1 LSASAGSVARFE
13 VDVDGVRRRE
23 WDPTVRLDIEG
34 LTVEYGQV
42 AAVHGLNLTVGHGE
56 LVALVGPSG
65 CGKTTTLGFIT
76 GFIRAKAGRVLFD
89 GVDVTGLAPQRR
101 GIGYVF
107 QDYAIYPHMTV
118 RENIRFPLDA
128 ARVERKKAER
138 DVDEIAGLLG
148 VGGLLARRPHQLSGG
163 QRQRVALARALVK
176 RPVILLLDEPL
187 SNLDAHLRVEVRAEI
202 RRLQLDLKMTTVFV
216 THDQS
221 EATAI
226 ADRVAVMSDGA
237 IVALTSP
244 ATLYTRPPSLFSAR
258 FIGSPQ
264 INIWATEGPDEALAR
279 RVIQPLVHDAGAGLL
294 VGIRPEDVEIG
305 VGESE
310 ANVTL
315 TEPLGRDVL
324 VHLDVG
330 PSSIRVL
337 VPADEGAKLRTG
349 ENVRFQIEPSD
360 LHLFDAPTGRRVE
373 IDAAGA
379 RHLDDSS
386 GIKDGLAG

>member
-1 LSASAGSVARFE
+1 LK
-13 VDVDGVRRRE
+13 
-23 WDPTVRLDIEG
+23 LDIEG
-34 LTVEYGQV
+34 LTVTYGQV
-42 AAVHGLNLTVGHGE
+42 GAVHGLNLTVGHGE

-76 GFIRAKAGRVLFD
+76 GFIRAQAGRVLFD

-128 ARVERKKAER
+128 AKMERKQAER
-138 DVDEIAGLLG
+138 DVDEIAGLMG
-148 VGGLLARRPHQLSGG
+148 VGKLLDRRPHQLSGG

-176 RPVILLLDEPL
+176 KPVILLLDEPL

-221 EATAI
+221 EAMAI
-226 ADRVAVMSDGA
+226 ADRVAVMSNGD

-244 ATLYTRPPSLFSAR
+244 TTLYARPPSLFSAQ

-264 INIWATEGPDEALAR
+264 INVWATDGPDEVLAR
-279 RVIQPLVHDAGAGLL
+279 QVIEAAVRDGGAGLL
-294 VGIRPEDVEIG
+294 VGVRPEHVEIG
-305 VGESE
+305 AGEQK
-310 ANVTL
+310 ATVTL
-315 TEPLGRDVL
+315 TEPLGRDFL
-324 VHLDVG
+324 VHLEVG
-330 PSSIRVL
+330 PSSIRALIPAEEGVRL
-337 VPADEGAKLRTG
+337 KVGEAVPFRMER
-349 ENVRFQIEPSD
+349 SH
-360 LHLFDAPTGRRVE
+360 LHLFDGATGRRVE
-373 IDAAGA
+373 IDGAGV
-379 RHLDDSS
+379 RHLDEPAE
-386 GIKDGLAG
+386 GQVGLAS

>member
-1 LSASAGSVARFE
+1 MKLE
-13 VDVDGVRRRE
+13 
-23 WDPTVRLDIEG
+23 IEG

-89 GVDVTGLAPQRR
+89 GVDVTAQAPQRR

-128 ARVERKKAER
+128 AKKERKQAER
-138 DVDEIAGLLG
+138 DVDEIAGLMG
-148 VGGLLARRPHQLSGG
+148 VGPLLSRRPHQISGG

-176 RPVILLLDEPL
+176 KPVILLLDEPL

-221 EATAI
+221 EAMAI
-226 ADRVAVMSDGA
+226 ADRVAVMSDGN

-279 RVIQPLVHDAGAGLL
+279 RVIQPLVRDGGAGLL
-294 VGIRPEDVEIG
+294 VGVRPEDVQIG
-305 VGESE
+305 AGELE
-310 ANVTL
+310 AAVTL
-315 TEPLGRDVL
+315 TEPLGRDFL
-324 VHLDVG
+324 VHLTVG

-337 VPADEGAKLRTG
+337 VPAEEGQHMKTDD
-349 ENVRFQIEPSD
+349 NVRIRIEPSR
-360 LHLFDAPTGRRVE
+360 LHLFDSATGRRVE
-373 IDAAGA
+373 IDAGGA
-379 RHLDDSS
+379 RRLDQSEQ
-386 GIKDGLAG
+386 GAGGLAS

>member
-1 LSASAGSVARFE
+1 MK
-13 VDVDGVRRRE
+13 
-23 WDPTVRLDIEG
+23 LDIEG

-138 DVDEIAGLLG
+138 DVDEIAGLMGL
-148 VGGLLARRPHQLSGG
+148 GGLLARRPHQLSGG

-176 RPVILLLDEPL
+176 KPVILLLDEPL

-279 RVIQPLVHDAGAGLL
+279 RVIQPLVRDGGAGLL
-294 VGIRPEDVEIG
+294 VGVRPEDVQIG
-305 VGESE
+305 VGELE
-310 ANVTL
+310 ATVTL
-315 TEPLGRDVL
+315 TEPLGRDFL

-337 VPADEGAKLRTG
+337 VPADEGAKLRPG
-349 ENVRFQIEPSD
+349 ETVRFRIAPSD
-360 LHLFDAPTGRRVE
+360 LHVFDAPTGRRVE
-373 IDAAGA
+373 IHAAGA
-379 RHLDDSS
+379 RHLNDSTEDQ
-386 GIKDGLAG
+386 GGLAS

>member
-1 LSASAGSVARFE
+1 M
-13 VDVDGVRRRE
+13 
-23 WDPTVRLDIEG
+23 DIED

-42 AAVHGLNLTVGHGE
+42 AAVRGLDLTVGDGE

-76 GFIRAKAGRVLFD
+76 GFIRGRSGRVLFD

-128 ARVERKKAER
+128 AKVERKKAER
-138 DVDEIAGLLG
+138 DVDEIAGLMG
-148 VGGLLARRPHQLSGG
+148 VGELLARRPHQLSGG

-176 RPVILLLDEPL
+176 KPVVLLLDEPL

-221 EATAI
+221 EAMAI
-226 ADRVAVMSDGA
+226 ADRVAVMLNGR

-244 ATLYTRPPSLFSAR
+244 STLYGRPPSLFSAQ

-264 INIWATEGPDEALAR
+264 INIWAIDGPDEALAR
-279 RVIQPLVHDAGAGLL
+279 RVVLPLARDGGAGLL
-294 VGIRPEDVEIG
+294 VGVRPEHVEIG
-305 VGESE
+305 AGDLN
-310 ANVTL
+310 ATVTL
-315 TEPLGRDVL
+315 TEPLGRDFL
-324 VHLDVG
+324 VHLNVG
-330 PSSIRVL
+330 PSSIRAL
-337 VPADEGAKLRTG
+337 VPADEGTRLKAG
-349 ENVRFQIEPSD
+349 EDVLVHIEASH

-373 IDAAGA
+373 IDAAGV
-379 RHLDDSS
+379 RHLDES
-386 GIKDGLAG
+386 GEGNRGLAS

>member
-1 LSASAGSVARFE
+1 MANELDHASLLELIAPRS
-13 VDVDGVRRRE
+13 
-23 WDPTVRLDIEG
+23 LI
-34 LTVEYGQV
+34 VEN
-42 AAVHGLNLTVGHGE
+42 AEDDL
-56 LVALVGPSG
+56 
-65 CGKTTTLGFIT
+65 I
-76 GFIRAKAGRVLFD
+76 
-89 GVDVTGLAPQRR
+89 
-101 GIGYVF
+101 
-107 QDYAIYPHMTV
+107 
-118 RENIRFPLDA
+118 FPLDA

-148 VGGLLARRPHQLSGG
+148 VGGLLARRPHQISGG

-176 RPVILLLDEPL
+176 KPVILLLDEPL

-279 RVIQPLVHDAGAGLL
+279 QVIQPLVRDGGAGLL
-294 VGIRPEDVEIG
+294 VGVRPEDVQIG
-305 VGESE
+305 VGELE

-315 TEPLGRDVL
+315 SGLGV
-324 VHLDVG
+324 
-330 PSSIRVL
+330 
-337 VPADEGAKLRTG
+337 
-349 ENVRFQIEPSD
+349 
-360 LHLFDAPTGRRVE
+360 
-373 IDAAGA
+373 
-379 RHLDDSS
+379 
-386 GIKDGLAG
+386 LAGKLTLTRAAIGGTVRGATLNVAMNASAVQYAHTAVAISK

>member
-1 LSASAGSVARFE
+1 
-13 VDVDGVRRRE
+13 
-23 WDPTVRLDIEG
+23 LDIQD

-42 AAVHGLNLTVGHGE
+42 AAVRGLDLTVGDGE

-76 GFIRAKAGRVLFD
+76 GFIRGRSGKILFD

-128 ARVERKKAER
+128 AKVNRKQAEK
-138 DVDEIAGLLG
+138 DVDEIAGLMG
-148 VGGLLARRPHQLSGG
+148 VGALLARRPHQLSGG

-176 RPVILLLDEPL
+176 KPVVLLLDEPL

-221 EATAI
+221 EAMAI
-226 ADRVAVMSDGA
+226 ADRVAVMSDGK
-237 IVALTSP
+237 IVALTQP
-244 ATLYTRPPSLFSAR
+244 TTLYVRPPSLFSAR

-264 INIWATEGPDEALAR
+264 INIWAMDGPDGELAR
-279 RVIQPLVHDAGAGLL
+279 KLAQPVVAGSGAGLL
-294 VGIRPEDVEIG
+294 VGVRPEHIQ
-305 VGESE
+305 VGSGDIRGT
-310 ANVTL
+310 VTL
-315 TEPLGRDVL
+315 TEPLGRDFL
-324 VHLDVG
+324 VHLDAG
-330 PSSIRVL
+330 PSTVNAL
-337 VPADEGAKLRTG
+337 VPATQGSRLTAGDDVGIH
-349 ENVRFQIEPSD
+349 VDPSN
-360 LHLFDAPTGRRVE
+360 LHLFDAESGRRVE
-373 IDAAGA
+373 IDSAGG
-379 RHLDDSS
+379 RRLEEMPEGTS
-386 GIKDGLAG
+386 GLAS

>member
-1 LSASAGSVARFE
+1 MKLE
-13 VDVDGVRRRE
+13 IQD
-23 WDPTVRLDIEG
+23 
-34 LTVEYGQV
+34 LTVLYGPL
-42 AAVHGLNLTVGHGE
+42 AAVHDLNLTVNHGE

-76 GFIRAKAGRVLFD
+76 GFIRGRKGRITFD
-89 GVDVTGLAPQRR
+89 GRDVTDLAPQKR

-128 ARVERKKAER
+128 AKVERRKAER
-138 DVDEIAGLLG
+138 DVDEIAALMG
-148 VGGLLARRPHQLSGG
+148 VGDLLARRPHQLSGG

-176 RPVILLLDEPL
+176 KPNILLLDEPL

-221 EATAI
+221 EAMAI
-226 ADRVAVMSDGA
+226 ADRVAVMTKGR

-244 ATLYTRPPSLFSAR
+244 TTLYVRPPSLFAAT

-264 INIWATEGPDEALAR
+264 INIWATDGPDEALAR
-279 RVIQPLVHDAGAGLL
+279 RIAGPLVGDRVDGLL
-294 VGIRPEDVEIG
+294 VGVRPEHVEVGMGDMDG
-305 VGESE
+305 VIS
-310 ANVTL
+310 L

-324 VHLDVG
+324 VHLAVG
-330 PSSIRVL
+330 SSSIRAM
-337 VPADEGAKLRTG
+337 VPATQGARLTAG
-349 ENVRFQIEPSD
+349 QQVPVRIDPSH
-360 LHLFDAPTGRRVE
+360 LHLFDGATGDRVE
-373 IDAAGA
+373 RGA
-379 RHLDDSS
+379 SS
-386 GIKDGLAG
+386 GSIPAGGADGLAG

>member
-1 LSASAGSVARFE
+1 M
-13 VDVDGVRRRE
+13 
-23 WDPTVRLDIEG
+23 RLDIED

-42 AAVHGLNLTVGHGE
+42 AAVRGLDLTVGDGE

-76 GFIRAKAGRVLFD
+76 GFIRGRSGRVLFD
-89 GVDVTGLAPQRR
+89 GVDVTGTAPQRR

-128 ARVERKKAER
+128 ARTQRKKADQE
-138 DVDEIAGLLG
+138 VDEIAGLMG
-148 VGGLLARRPHQLSGG
+148 VGGLLGRRPHQLSGG

-176 RPVILLLDEPL
+176 KPVILLLDEPL
-187 SNLDAHLRVEVRAEI
+187 SNLDAHLRVDVRAEI
-202 RRLQLDLKMTTVFV
+202 RRLQLNLKMTTVFV

-221 EATAI
+221 EAMAI
-226 ADRVAVMSDGA
+226 ADRVAVMSDGK
-237 IVALTSP
+237 IVALTAP
-244 ATLYTRPPSLFSAR
+244 TTLYVRPPSLFSAQ

-264 INIWATEGPDEALAR
+264 INILAMDGPDAVLAR
-279 RVIQPLVHDAGAGLL
+279 ELARSLVADNPTGLL
-294 VGIRPEDVEIG
+294 VGVRPEHIQ
-305 VGESE
+305 VGGGDLR
-310 ANVTL
+310 AAVTL
-315 TEPLGRDVL
+315 TEPLGRDFL

-337 VPADEGAKLRTG
+337 VPAAQGVRLKVG
-349 ENVRFQIEPSD
+349 EDVGVHVEPSH
-360 LHLFDAPTGRRVE
+360 LHLFDAETGRRVE

-379 RHLDDSS
+379 RHLEEDVE
-386 GIKDGLAG
+386 GKRGLAS

>member
-1 LSASAGSVARFE
+1 LK
-13 VDVDGVRRRE
+13 
-23 WDPTVRLDIEG
+23 LDIEG
-34 LTVEYGQV
+34 LTVEYGQL

-128 ARVERKKAER
+128 AKMDRKQAER
-138 DVDEIAGLLG
+138 DVDEIAGLMG
-148 VGGLLARRPHQLSGG
+148 VGALLNRRPHQLSGG

-176 RPVILLLDEPL
+176 KPVILLLDEPL

-202 RRLQLDLKMTTVFV
+202 RRLQLELKMTTVFV

-221 EATAI
+221 EAMAI
-226 ADRVAVMSDGA
+226 ADRVAVMSDGN
-237 IVALTSP
+237 IVALTEPS
-244 ATLYTRPPSLFSAR
+244 TLYVRPPSLFAAK

-264 INIWATEGPDEALAR
+264 INIWATEGTDEALAR
-279 RVIQPLVHDAGAGLL
+279 RLIGPVVKDGGAGLL
-294 VGIRPEDVEIG
+294 VGARPEDVI
-305 VGESE
+305 VGSGEQE
-310 ANVTL
+310 ATITL
-315 TEPLGRDVL
+315 TEPLGRDFL
-324 VHLDVG
+324 VHLDLG
-330 PSSIRVL
+330 PSSMRSL
-337 VPADEGAKLRTG
+337 VPAEQGSSLSIG
-349 ENVRFQIEPSD
+349 QMVRVRIEPSR
-360 LHLFDAPTGRRVE
+360 LHLFDAATGRRVD

-379 RHLDDSS
+379 RHLVETTA
-386 GIKDGLAG
+386 GQDGLAG